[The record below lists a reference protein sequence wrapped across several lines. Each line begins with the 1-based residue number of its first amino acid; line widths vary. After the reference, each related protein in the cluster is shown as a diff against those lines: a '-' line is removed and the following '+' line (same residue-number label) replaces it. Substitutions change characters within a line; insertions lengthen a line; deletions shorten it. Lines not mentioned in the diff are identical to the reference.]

1 MGVDIPALVLLTE
14 AKGMPLEQL
23 IQMIEAAILTSY
35 SETPEANRYAR
46 VQLDRETGDIA
57 IYVPTFNELG
67 ERVSEDVLEV
77 EGFDRM
83 ATSTARQTI
92 KMQMRA
98 TNDAEIV
105 GEFTASVGDVIS
117 GIIQQGRDPKMIHVN
132 LGRIEGKIP
141 PQDQVP
147 GEVYT
152 HGERIKCFVVEVK
165 QGLKGPEIM
174 LSRSHPGL
182 VKQLFAL
189 EVPEVK
195 DGIVEI
201 MGVSR
206 EAGHRTKIAVKSHR
220 AGVSPKGSLIGPL
233 GARSR
238 AVMDELNGEKIDIVD
253 YDEDP
258 AQTLNRIRSLS
269 QQEIV
274 AVLLGLDLIGKDL
287 PEDRED
293 LKGDIEDLRTKLGSE
308 IARIVDA
315 SPAQDSQINSLISQA
330 FARKRRLA
338 ITYYSPTDDQ
348 VSIREITPLQL
359 TTSENRDFLI
369 AFCESAGGQ
378 RTFRVDRIQS
388 ATLLESPA
396 SEIPTSSANDIR
408 TVATV
413 KISENIRR
421 CRESL
426 GAFVSGDGPTVQVS
440 TYSYGWLSRTVM
452 SAAGAMEVTSS
463 AKIREGIAILA
474 GKALDLYR

>member
-1 MGVDIPALVLLTE
+1 MGVDISALVQLTE

-35 SETPEANRYAR
+35 SETPDANRYAR
-46 VQLDRETGDIA
+46 VQLDRETGDIQLF
-57 IYVPTFNELG
+57 VPTFNEIG
-67 ERVSEDVLEV
+67 ERMSEDVLEV

-92 KMQMRA
+92 KQQMRA

-105 GEFTASVGDVIS
+105 GEFTTSVGDVIS

-141 PQDQVP
+141 PQEQVP
-147 GEVYT
+147 GEAYT

-189 EVPEVK
+189 EVPEIK

-206 EAGHRTKIAVKSHR
+206 EAGHRTKIAVRSHR

-258 AQTLNRIRSLS
+258 AKYVAHALAPAKVSSVTIVDELSRSAKVVVPDYQLS
-269 QQEIV
+269 L
-274 AVLLGLDLIGKDL
+274 AIGKD
-287 PEDRED
+287 
-293 LKGDIEDLRTKLGSE
+293 GQN
-308 IARIVDA
+308 A
-315 SPAQDSQINSLISQA
+315 
-330 FARKRRLA
+330 RLA
-338 ITYYSPTDDQ
+338 ARLTGWRIDIHPDNPAPT
-348 VSIREITPLQL
+348 
-359 TTSENRDFLI
+359 
-369 AFCESAGGQ
+369 A
-378 RTFRVDRIQS
+378 
-388 ATLLESPA
+388 
-396 SEIPTSSANDIR
+396 
-408 TVATV
+408 
-413 KISENIRR
+413 
-421 CRESL
+421 
-426 GAFVSGDGPTVQVS
+426 
-440 TYSYGWLSRTVM
+440 
-452 SAAGAMEVTSS
+452 
-463 AKIREGIAILA
+463 
-474 GKALDLYR
+474 

>member
-1 MGVDIPALVLLTE
+1 MGVDIPALVLLTD

-23 IQMIEAAILTSY
+23 IQMIEAEILTAY
-35 SETPEANRYAR
+35 TETPEPNRYAR
-46 VQLDRETGDIA
+46 VQLDRQTGDIA
-57 IYVPTFNELG
+57 IYVPAFNELG
-67 ERVSEDVLEV
+67 ERGSEDVLEV
-77 EGFDRM
+77 EGFDRI
-83 ATSTARQTI
+83 ATSTARKTI

-141 PQDQVP
+141 PQEQVP

-206 EAGHRTKIAVKSHR
+206 EAGHRTKIAVRSHR

-238 AVMDELNGEKIDIVD
+238 AVMDELKGEKIDIVD

-258 AQTLNRIRSLS
+258 VKYVAHALAPAKVSSVTIVDELSRSAKVIVPDYQLS
-269 QQEIV
+269 L
-274 AVLLGLDLIGKDL
+274 AIGKD
-287 PEDRED
+287 
-293 LKGDIEDLRTKLGSE
+293 GQN
-308 IARIVDA
+308 A
-315 SPAQDSQINSLISQA
+315 
-330 FARKRRLA
+330 RLA
-338 ITYYSPTDDQ
+338 ARLTGWRIDIHPDTPAPT
-348 VSIREITPLQL
+348 
-359 TTSENRDFLI
+359 
-369 AFCESAGGQ
+369 A
-378 RTFRVDRIQS
+378 
-388 ATLLESPA
+388 
-396 SEIPTSSANDIR
+396 
-408 TVATV
+408 
-413 KISENIRR
+413 
-421 CRESL
+421 
-426 GAFVSGDGPTVQVS
+426 
-440 TYSYGWLSRTVM
+440 
-452 SAAGAMEVTSS
+452 
-463 AKIREGIAILA
+463 
-474 GKALDLYR
+474 

>member
-1 MGVDIPALVLLTE
+1 MGVDISALVQLTE

-23 IQMIEAAILTSY
+23 IQMIEAAVLTAY
-35 SETPEANRYAR
+35 TETPEPNRYAR
-46 VQLDRETGDIA
+46 VQLDRETGDIQ
-57 IYVPTFNELG
+57 IFVPTFNELG

-92 KMQMRA
+92 KQQMRA

-105 GEFTASVGDVIS
+105 GEFTTSVGDVIS

-141 PQDQVP
+141 PQEQVP
-147 GEVYT
+147 GEVYK

-189 EVPEVK
+189 EVPEIK

-206 EAGHRTKIAVKSHR
+206 EAGHRTKIAVRSLR

-253 YDEDP
+253 FDEDP
-258 AQTLNRIRSLS
+258 AKYVAHALAPAKVSSVTIVDELSRSAKVVVPDYQLS
-269 QQEIV
+269 L
-274 AVLLGLDLIGKDL
+274 AIGKD
-287 PEDRED
+287 
-293 LKGDIEDLRTKLGSE
+293 GQN
-308 IARIVDA
+308 A
-315 SPAQDSQINSLISQA
+315 
-330 FARKRRLA
+330 RLA
-338 ITYYSPTDDQ
+338 ARLTGWRIDIHPDTPAPT
-348 VSIREITPLQL
+348 
-359 TTSENRDFLI
+359 
-369 AFCESAGGQ
+369 A
-378 RTFRVDRIQS
+378 
-388 ATLLESPA
+388 
-396 SEIPTSSANDIR
+396 
-408 TVATV
+408 
-413 KISENIRR
+413 
-421 CRESL
+421 
-426 GAFVSGDGPTVQVS
+426 
-440 TYSYGWLSRTVM
+440 
-452 SAAGAMEVTSS
+452 
-463 AKIREGIAILA
+463 
-474 GKALDLYR
+474 

>member
-1 MGVDIPALVLLTE
+1 MGVDIQALVQLTE

-23 IQMIEAAILTSY
+23 IQTIESAILTAY

-46 VQLDRETGDIA
+46 VQLDRESGDIKLFA
-57 IYVPTFNELG
+57 PSFNELG
-67 ERVSEDVLEV
+67 ERISEDVLEA
-77 EGFDRM
+77 EGFDRI

-92 KMQMRA
+92 KQQMRA

-105 GEFTASVGDVIS
+105 GEFTGSVGDVIS

-141 PQDQVP
+141 PQEQVP

-189 EVPEVK
+189 EVPEIK

-206 EAGHRTKIAVKSHR
+206 EAGHRTKIAVRSLR

-258 AQTLNRIRSLS
+258 AKYVAHALAPAKVSSVTVVDELTRSAKVIVPDYQLS
-269 QQEIV
+269 L
-274 AVLLGLDLIGKDL
+274 AIGKD
-287 PEDRED
+287 
-293 LKGDIEDLRTKLGSE
+293 GQN
-308 IARIVDA
+308 A
-315 SPAQDSQINSLISQA
+315 
-330 FARKRRLA
+330 RLA
-338 ITYYSPTDDQ
+338 A
-348 VSIREITPLQL
+348 RL
-359 TTSENRDFLI
+359 T
-369 AFCESAGGQ
+369 GW
-378 RTFRVDRIQS
+378 RIDIHPDN
-388 ATLLESPA
+388 PA
-396 SEIPTSSANDIR
+396 PRA
-408 TVATV
+408 
-413 KISENIRR
+413 
-421 CRESL
+421 
-426 GAFVSGDGPTVQVS
+426 
-440 TYSYGWLSRTVM
+440 
-452 SAAGAMEVTSS
+452 
-463 AKIREGIAILA
+463 
-474 GKALDLYR
+474 

>member
-1 MGVDIPALVLLTE
+1 MGVDIPALVLLTD

-23 IQMIEAAILTSY
+23 IQMIEAEILTAY
-35 SETPEANRYAR
+35 TETPEPNRYAR
-46 VQLDRETGDIA
+46 VQLDRQTGDIA
-57 IYVPTFNELG
+57 IYVPAFNELG

-77 EGFDRM
+77 EGFDRI
-83 ATSTARQTI
+83 ATSTARKTI

-141 PQDQVP
+141 PQEQVP
-147 GEVYT
+147 GEIYT

-206 EAGHRTKIAVKSHR
+206 EAGHRTKIAVRSHR

-238 AVMDELNGEKIDIVD
+238 AVMDELKGEKIDIVD

-258 AQTLNRIRSLS
+258 VKYVAHALAPAKVSSVTIVDELSRSAKVVVPDYQLS
-269 QQEIV
+269 L
-274 AVLLGLDLIGKDL
+274 AIGKD
-287 PEDRED
+287 
-293 LKGDIEDLRTKLGSE
+293 GQN
-308 IARIVDA
+308 A
-315 SPAQDSQINSLISQA
+315 
-330 FARKRRLA
+330 RLA
-338 ITYYSPTDDQ
+338 ARLTGWRIDIHPDTPAPT
-348 VSIREITPLQL
+348 
-359 TTSENRDFLI
+359 
-369 AFCESAGGQ
+369 A
-378 RTFRVDRIQS
+378 
-388 ATLLESPA
+388 
-396 SEIPTSSANDIR
+396 
-408 TVATV
+408 
-413 KISENIRR
+413 
-421 CRESL
+421 
-426 GAFVSGDGPTVQVS
+426 
-440 TYSYGWLSRTVM
+440 
-452 SAAGAMEVTSS
+452 
-463 AKIREGIAILA
+463 
-474 GKALDLYR
+474 

>member
-1 MGVDIPALVLLTE
+1 MGVDIPALVLLTD

-35 SETPEANRYAR
+35 AETPEANRYAR

-141 PQDQVP
+141 PQEQVP

-258 AQTLNRIRSLS
+258 AKYVAHALAPAKVSSVTIVDELSRSAKVIVPDYQLS
-269 QQEIV
+269 L
-274 AVLLGLDLIGKDL
+274 AIGKD
-287 PEDRED
+287 
-293 LKGDIEDLRTKLGSE
+293 GQN
-308 IARIVDA
+308 A
-315 SPAQDSQINSLISQA
+315 
-330 FARKRRLA
+330 RLA
-338 ITYYSPTDDQ
+338 ARLTGWRIDIHPD
-348 VSIREITPLQL
+348 TPLP
-359 TTSENRDFLI
+359 TT
-369 AFCESAGGQ
+369 
-378 RTFRVDRIQS
+378 
-388 ATLLESPA
+388 
-396 SEIPTSSANDIR
+396 
-408 TVATV
+408 
-413 KISENIRR
+413 
-421 CRESL
+421 
-426 GAFVSGDGPTVQVS
+426 
-440 TYSYGWLSRTVM
+440 
-452 SAAGAMEVTSS
+452 
-463 AKIREGIAILA
+463 
-474 GKALDLYR
+474 

>member
-1 MGVDIPALVLLTE
+1 MGVDISALVQLTE

-23 IQMIEAAILTSY
+23 IQMIEAAVLTAY
-35 SETPEANRYAR
+35 TETPEPNRYAR
-46 VQLDRETGDIA
+46 VQLDRETGDIQ
-57 IYVPTFNELG
+57 IFVPTFNELG
-67 ERVSEDVLEV
+67 ERVSEDILEV

-92 KMQMRA
+92 KQQMRA

-105 GEFTASVGDVIS
+105 GEFTTSVGDVIS

-141 PQDQVP
+141 PQEQVP

-189 EVPEVK
+189 EVPEIK

-206 EAGHRTKIAVKSHR
+206 EAGHRTKIAVRSLR

-253 YDEDP
+253 FDEDP
-258 AQTLNRIRSLS
+258 AKYVAHALAPAKVTSVTVVDELSRSAKVVVPDYQLS
-269 QQEIV
+269 L
-274 AVLLGLDLIGKDL
+274 AIGKD
-287 PEDRED
+287 
-293 LKGDIEDLRTKLGSE
+293 GQN
-308 IARIVDA
+308 A
-315 SPAQDSQINSLISQA
+315 
-330 FARKRRLA
+330 RLA
-338 ITYYSPTDDQ
+338 ARLTGWRIDIHPDTPAPT
-348 VSIREITPLQL
+348 
-359 TTSENRDFLI
+359 
-369 AFCESAGGQ
+369 A
-378 RTFRVDRIQS
+378 
-388 ATLLESPA
+388 
-396 SEIPTSSANDIR
+396 
-408 TVATV
+408 
-413 KISENIRR
+413 
-421 CRESL
+421 
-426 GAFVSGDGPTVQVS
+426 
-440 TYSYGWLSRTVM
+440 
-452 SAAGAMEVTSS
+452 
-463 AKIREGIAILA
+463 
-474 GKALDLYR
+474 